1 MLKRPFADGITGD
14 QSIGVDLGQNAYRQ
28 GMMDLIGPQ
37 GWRPP
42 AYASDFQQWSSM
54 SLSTTSVPASTPTL
68 LGNPRIELLG
78 AAIEIQAIF
87 LAEEGDASVILG
99 PGGVAPLSSTMSS
112 AFVMTT
118 TTVNSHLPAPV
129 PVRGRVRMGTIE
141 RSQTSGRLSAYGV
154 GLEMTMRAFLD
165 RDGPLL
171 LRLAIEQNAVGIV
184 DFMILMVYNML
195 QGSFD
200 FGLQEYEKFKAKTG
214 LNIPLRYVDWLA
226 RDKLFLGAMQREDHP
241 IETLIGYV
249 RDQMRLVRKVP
260 DIILANHRLERYMH
274 NIRAYTEFFRAG
286 PGGPGNVVPENP
298 SLLAQKLGIAVHTVR
313 AAVIDDQAE
322 FDFMTDTIRYG
333 EFVPM
338 LQLYSETA
346 GRQYKTE
353 WRDVWILDRRSDN
366 WRRITLREALLAS
379 GRWGRDGNLVDISTL
394 NRRDG
399 APANFDPFSVR
410 NAQGV
415 LRPITVF
422 GEMPELGVAD
432 LKAFGNAAAIGANV
446 VAALLNLQAFAE
458 GCRAAP
464 HTPAVEPL
472 LAALTLGG
480 NPLAVNDGNPA
491 PNYALNGALPYFGTV
506 EGIAAATAGAA
517 PLLERCG
524 YAANTSANLAADL
537 QVVRQYVAGVGGN
550 NPAARDAVINAAI
563 GANYPAIYRISAA
576 PAAGS
581 VGPGAGKST
590 LVSLA
595 SPIAIGE
602 ALRISNAARAD
613 IEAKL
618 TGAWA
623 PQQGGLRLVGSEASV
638 LVAHGLLRHVGGM
651 LDTAAS
657 DRNAVAALSLLH
669 NYGYT
674 NAADAEGVHATE
686 HLRGLALAGLQHVAT
701 DGSADVVSAR
711 IGSYLSWLRDER
723 VVPSDLTRPLSAPV
737 TREQVA
743 AFPAALTRF
752 AASDAG
758 KNVFGSATSKL
769 SASARSIG
777 ASASAVTVADVGA
790 RLGGAARIGAP
801 ALDTLPGNAS
811 QYERLPLQYT
821 KAQIPGYLAIV
832 NDATAAATKIK
843 LENPARPSMIA
854 GTAEL
859 TAALNATTIQTN
871 TTVAQA
877 YGSDIAAKLTELER
891 QSTPVTLLGTAALL
905 FRKTDWQS
913 VEAMLANNVPVPI
926 VPYLMRWRGL
936 LTTAGMIATKRGA
949 QRAFYAF
956 PIFSLTNDDSHQVVR
971 AQTKFEAGVF
981 NTDPNSTYHIRHVLI
996 TGASQTGLNADFAT
1010 PDGLDEEMEEG
1021 TAHTG
1026 SIVSILEPPRS
1037 ENQIPELISAH
1048 GSWAN
1053 AGISMAGL
1061 ADAHTPHFS
1070 SIDWMR
1076 KYWGLKRPAT
1086 RFDTFTTAS
1095 RSHEILAMW
1104 RGGARYF
1111 DPNTGREDK
1120 VYHGAGPIASGWF
1133 YDRGMFTAWD
1143 TGTAYP
1149 AQSTTKVLAS

>member
-1 MLKRPFADGITGD
+1 MLKRPFADGITND
-14 QSIGVDLGQNAYRQ
+14 QSIATDLGQNAYRQ
-28 GMMDLIGPQ
+28 GMYDLIGPQ

-42 AYASDFQQWSSM
+42 AYKSDYQQWSSM
-54 SLSTTSVPASTPTL
+54 ALSTTSVPASTPSL
-68 LGNPRIELLG
+68 QGNPRIELLG
-78 AAIEIQAIF
+78 AAVEIQAIF
-87 LAEEGDASVILG
+87 LAEEGDAGVILG

-112 AFVMTT
+112 AFVMTR
-118 TTVNSHLPAPV
+118 TTVNSHLPAPA

-214 LNIPLRYVDWLA
+214 LNVPLRYVDWLA

-241 IETLIGYV
+241 IETLMGYV

-286 PGGPGNVVPENP
+286 PGGPGNVTAENP

-338 LQLYSETA
+338 LQLYSATA
-346 GRQYKTE
+346 DRPYRTE

-366 WRRITLREALLAS
+366 WRRITLRDALLAS
-379 GRWGRDGNLVDISTL
+379 GRWGRDGKLVEIDSL
-394 NRRDG
+394 NNKDG
-399 APANFDPFSVR
+399 APANSDPFSVR
-410 NAQGV
+410 QTNGK
-415 LRPITVF
+415 LRSIQVF
-422 GEMPELGVAD
+422 GEMPDLGIAD
-432 LKAFGNAAAIGANV
+432 LRNFGTVPREAIPDKILAN
-446 VAALLNLQAFAE
+446 FAVL
-458 GCRAAP
+458 RDFVRQSQAAP
-464 HTPAVEPL
+464 HTPAVEAL
-472 LAALTLGG
+472 LRATTLDGATVTVRAANYG
-480 NPLAVNDGNPA
+480 LAGKI
-491 PNYALNGALPYFGTV
+491 PYFGTSQ
-506 EGIAAATAGAA
+506 GIEALTESDILVQNGFSEEFQKTLTDAYADVRTTLVQDATPEQAHAI
-517 PLLERCG
+517 
-524 YAANTSANLAADL
+524 
-537 QVVRQYVAGVGGN
+537 
-550 NPAARDAVINAAI
+550 INSVI
-563 GANYPAIYRISAA
+563 GANYPSIYLFTGGAARAESAA
-576 PAAGS
+576 SRSPLSSAS
-581 VGPGAGKST
+581 
-590 LVSLA
+590 
-595 SPIAIGE
+595 SPIAVGE

-623 PQQGGLRLVGSEASV
+623 PQSGGLRLVGGDASV

-657 DRNAVAALSLLH
+657 DRNAVAALSLVH
-669 NYGYT
+669 NFGYT
-674 NAADAEGVHATE
+674 NAANAEGVHTTE

-701 DGSADVVSAR
+701 DGNAETVSAR
-711 IGSYLSWLRDER
+711 IGSYLTWLRDER

-752 AASDAG
+752 ANSDVG
-758 KNVFGSATSKL
+758 KGVFGSGTTKL
-769 SASARSIG
+769 AASARSIG
-777 ASASAVTVADVGA
+777 ASATAVTVADVGA
-790 RLGGAARIGAP
+790 RLGGGSAQIGAP
-801 ALDTLPGNAS
+801 AVDAPS
-811 QYERLPLQYT
+811 QYVRMPLQYS
-821 KAQIPGYLAIV
+821 KSQLDGYLRIAR
-832 NDATAAATKIK
+832 DTAAPPTVIK
-843 LENPARPSMIA
+843 LENPARPSAMA
-854 GTAEL
+854 SLAEL
-859 TAALNATTIQTN
+859 EAAARATSIQTN
-871 TTVAQA
+871 TSVSLAF
-877 YGSDIAAKLTELER
+877 GGEIASKLTALER
-891 QSTPVTLLGTAALL
+891 QSNTLSLLGGISLL
-905 FRKTDWQS
+905 FRSTDWS
-913 VEAMLANNVPVPI
+913 SIESMLANNVPVPI
-926 VPYLMRWRGL
+926 VPYLLRWRGL

-981 NTDPNSTYHIRHVLI
+981 VTDPNSTYHIRNVLI

-1010 PDGLDEEMEEG
+1010 PEGLAEEMEDG
-1021 TAHTG
+1021 TVFTG

-1037 ENQIPELISAH
+1037 EDSIPELISAH

-1053 AGISMAGL
+1053 AGVSMAGL

-1076 KYWGLKRPAT
+1076 KYWGLKRATT

-1095 RSHEILAMW
+1095 RSPEILAMW

-1111 DPNTGREDK
+1111 DPNTGREGA
-1120 VYHGAGPIASGWF
+1120 VRHGCGPIASGWF
-1133 YDRGMFTAWD
+1133 YDRGMFTSWD

>member
-14 QSIGVDLGQNAYRQ
+14 QSIATDLGQNAYRQ
-28 GMMDLIGPQ
+28 GMYDLIGPQ

-42 AYASDFQQWSSM
+42 AYKSDYQQWSSM
-54 SLSTTSVPASTPTL
+54 ALSTTSVPASTPSL
-68 LGNPRIELLG
+68 QGNPRIELLG
-78 AAIEIQAIF
+78 AAVEIQAIF
-87 LAEEGDASVILG
+87 LAEEGDAGVILG

-112 AFVMTT
+112 AFVMTR
-118 TTVNSHLPAPV
+118 TTVNSHLPAPA

-214 LNIPLRYVDWLA
+214 LNVPLRYVDWLA
-226 RDKLFLGAMQREDHP
+226 RDKLFLGALQREDHP
-241 IETLIGYV
+241 IETLMGYV

-286 PGGPGNVVPENP
+286 PSGPGNVAAENP
-298 SLLAQKLGIAVHTVR
+298 SLLAQKLGIVVHTVR

-338 LQLYSETA
+338 LQLYSATA
-346 GRQYKTE
+346 DRPYRTE

-379 GRWGRDGNLVDISTL
+379 GRWGRDGKLVEIDSL
-394 NRRDG
+394 NSKDG
-399 APANFDPFSVR
+399 APANSDPFSVR
-410 NAQGV
+410 QANGK
-415 LRPITVF
+415 LRSIQIF
-422 GEMPELGVAD
+422 GEMPDLGVAD
-432 LKAFGNAAAIGANV
+432 LRNFGTATIAPSVIADITTLREFV
-446 VAALLNLQAFAE
+446 HQ
-458 GCRAAP
+458 CQTAP
-464 HTPAVEPL
+464 HTAAAEAL
-472 LAALTLGG
+472 LKATGYDGLS
-480 NPLAVNDGNPA
+480 LAVPA
-491 PNYALNGALPYFGTV
+491 ANYGLAGKIPYFGTSQ
-506 EGIAAATAGAA
+506 GIDA
-517 PLLERCG
+517 L
-524 YAANTSANLAADL
+524 TSANILTQNGYSADQETALDAAYGRIRRLFDNIGTPE
-537 QVVRQYVAGVGGN
+537 QAH
-550 NPAARDAVINAAI
+550 AIINAVI
-563 GANYPAIYRISAA
+563 GANYPAIYVFSGNTALTND
-576 PAAGS
+576 
-581 VGPGAGKST
+581 GAGKSSPAS
-590 LVSLA
+590 VA

-623 PQQGGLRLVGSEASV
+623 PQSGGLRLVGGDASV

-657 DRNAVAALSLLH
+657 DRNAVAALSLVH
-669 NYGYT
+669 NFGYT
-674 NAADAEGVHATE
+674 NAANAEGVHTTE

-701 DGSADVVSAR
+701 DGNAETVSAR
-711 IGSYLSWLRDER
+711 IGSYLTWLRDER

-752 AASDAG
+752 ANSDVG
-758 KNVFGSATSKL
+758 KGVFGSGTTKL
-769 SASARSIG
+769 AASARSIG
-777 ASASAVTVADVGA
+777 ASATAVTVADVGA
-790 RLGGAARIGAP
+790 RLGGSAQIGAP
-801 ALDTLPGNAS
+801 ARDTRPGNPS
-811 QYERLPLQYT
+811 QYTRMPLQYS
-821 KAQIPGYLAIV
+821 KSQLDGYLRIAR
-832 NDATAAATKIK
+832 DAAAAPTVIK

-854 GTAEL
+854 GLDEL
-859 TAALNATTIQTN
+859 EVAARAGSIQTN
-871 TTVAQA
+871 TSVALTF
-877 YGSDIAAKLTELER
+877 GNEIAAKLTALER
-891 QSTPVTLLGTAALL
+891 QSTSSSIYGAAELL
-905 FRKTDWQS
+905 FRSTDWS
-913 VEAMLANNVPVPI
+913 SIETMLANNVPVPI
-926 VPYLMRWRGL
+926 VPYLLRWRGL

-981 NTDPNSTYHIRHVLI
+981 VTDPNSTYHIRNVLI

-1010 PDGLDEEMEEG
+1010 PEGLAEEMEDG
-1021 TAHTG
+1021 TVFTG

-1037 ENQIPELISAH
+1037 EDSIPELISAH

-1053 AGISMAGL
+1053 AGVSMAGL
-1061 ADAHTPHFS
+1061 ADAHAPHFS

-1076 KYWGLKRPAT
+1076 KYWGLKRATT

-1095 RSHEILAMW
+1095 RSPEILAMW

-1111 DPNTGREDK
+1111 DPNTGRGDDMR
-1120 VYHGAGPIASGWF
+1120 HGCGPIASGWF
-1133 YDRGMFTAWD
+1133 YDRGMFTSWD